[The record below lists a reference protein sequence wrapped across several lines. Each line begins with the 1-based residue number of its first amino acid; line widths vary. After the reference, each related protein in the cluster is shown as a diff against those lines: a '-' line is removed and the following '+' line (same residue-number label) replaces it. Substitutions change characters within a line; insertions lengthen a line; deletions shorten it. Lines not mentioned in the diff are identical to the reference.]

1 MLDIDATVIVTFVL
15 VWVLVLVLTKVFFRP
30 LRKVMDEREEKLRGD
45 LGRAQSALDET
56 ARRLREVETG
66 LRAARQE
73 AEDIRAQIEME
84 ALKEKSKLV
93 AEAGAAAKSEID
105 NARAAF
111 EAEVARLKEE
121 LRAEAGPLAAKIEEK
136 LMKRL

>member
-1 MLDIDATVIVTFVL
+1 MLDIDASVIVTFVL
-15 VWVLVLVLTKVFFRP
+15 VWVLVWVLTRVFFKP
-30 LRKVMDEREEKLRGD
+30 LRKVMDEREQKLQGD
-45 LGRAQSALDET
+45 LRRAQSALDES
-56 ARRLREVETG
+56 ARRLHEVETG

-73 AEDIRAQIEME
+73 AEDIRARIELE

-93 AEAGAAAKSEID
+93 AEAGAAAKAEID

-121 LRAEAGPLAAKIEEK
+121 LRAEAGPLASKIEEK
-136 LMKRL
+136 LLSRS